1 MTDPTQR
8 TRHRADRAPEEKAID
23 EWLVHAIVTKNVAA
37 SDKSARHRWLSV
49 ASSPAAR

>member
-23 EWLVHAIVTKNVAA
+23 EWLEESGLYLRIPAPRSEHWRPR
-37 SDKSARHRWLSV
+37 DRHEER
-49 ASSPAAR
+49 RGKR